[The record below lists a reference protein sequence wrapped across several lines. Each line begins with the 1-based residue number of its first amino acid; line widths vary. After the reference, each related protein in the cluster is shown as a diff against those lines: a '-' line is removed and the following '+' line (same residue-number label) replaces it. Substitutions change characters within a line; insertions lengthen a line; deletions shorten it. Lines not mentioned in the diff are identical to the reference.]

1 MFFKLNL
8 ITLLGN
14 NLETKGISNVN
25 LSVIIVL
32 KVAAREIWKVV
43 KQYSDGFMH
52 HHHPPL
58 PPPFHPLNFEQQND
72 FFEISI
78 NYKLGNICLKNIIPS
93 IYP

>member
-52 HHHPPL
+52 HHHPPPR
-58 PPPFHPLNFEQQND
+58 PPSTL
-72 FFEISI
+72 
-78 NYKLGNICLKNIIPS
+78 
-93 IYP
+93 

>member
-32 KVAAREIWKVV
+32 KVAAREIWKFV

-52 HHHPPL
+52 HHHPPR

-72 FFEISI
+72 FFAISI